1 MQDKKAGKN
10 TFYYFLTVSHLS
22 VNDGGVYYARLADS
36 AQSIKLYFRLM
47 VQGHCKLLFLIL
59 QGHCKLPVT
68 YSHALSYNGHLDH
81 NHLTLLFLILVS
93 VLFSI
98 TDFKINFNK

>member
-47 VQGHCKLLFLIL
+47 VQGHCKL
-59 QGHCKLPVT
+59 PVT
-68 YSHALSYNGHLDH
+68 YNHALSYNGHLDH
-81 NHLTLLFLILVS
+81 NSLTFLFLILVS
-93 VLFSI
+93 FLFSI